1 MGGSTAEALGQFQD
15 VFDRQLL
22 DHFMCFPILYPND
35 RPVSNAV
42 DGEHDLVFVEEPALV
57 DGFGGLDQLPAL
69 RCLRRR
75 KLRRV
80 RKRVDRRAGKRY
92 YHLEPVPKA
101 NGAFVL
107 CLSVMNG
114 RT

>member
-57 DGFGGLDQLPAL
+57 DGFGGLDQLPAFAL
-69 RCLRRR
+69 S
-75 KLRRV
+75 
-80 RKRVDRRAGKRY
+80 
-92 YHLEPVPKA
+92 PPPKVA
-101 NGAFVL
+101 TSEEACRQTGW
-107 CLSVMNG
+107 
-114 RT
+114 